1 MMNKK
6 TLAVTALALLLSQ
19 QSFASETEGFYFG
32 GGYYGQYLNL
42 GKLKAKIGGKDATD
56 DNRVSINDI
65 DAQRT
70 EGQLISKYKGDY
82 NPPFAANVTFGYTG
96 ELGNNS
102 YRAELEGMYS
112 SVKVDNVGLSSN
124 QVTVSYL
131 KDVDESANKKTYMY
145 KTVINHD
152 QVENAS
158 VMANVYHYWKS
169 DSFSFSPYVGVGV
182 GATRMTMFEKSSIR
196 PAGQLKAGFD
206 YRINEDVNMHIGY
219 RGFGVLGSNVDFE
232 AEVLG
237 EMKAKQQANPDG
249 KKILELKKGQK
260 PSDQKLHKESI
271 SIGNQVFHTHGIE
284 AGLTFHFASKA

>member
-1 MMNKK
+1 MMSKK

-42 GKLKAKIGGKDATD
+42 GKLKAKIGDKDAKD

-82 NPPFAANVTFGYTG
+82 NPPFAANVALGYTG

-112 SVKVDNVGLSSN
+112 SVKVDNVGLTSG
-124 QVTVSYL
+124 QMTISYT
-131 KDVDESANKKTYMY
+131 EGGNRYGSI
-145 KTVINHD
+145 INHD
-152 QVENAS
+152 KIENIS
-158 VMANVYHYWKS
+158 VMANVYHHWKS
-169 DSFSFSPYVGVGV
+169 ESFSFSPYVGIGV
-182 GATRMTMFEKSSIR
+182 GATRTTMFEESSIR

-206 YRINEDVNMHIGY
+206 YHINEDVNMHIGY
-219 RGFGVLGSNVDFE
+219 RGFGVIGSSEYKPETLKLD
-232 AEVLG
+232 
-237 EMKAKQQANPDG
+237 AKTNKMAQQTGDN
-249 KKILELKKGQK
+249 KMTTTIQN
-260 PSDQKLHKESI
+260 SF
-271 SIGNQVFHTHGIE
+271 FHTHGIE

>member
-1 MMNKK
+1 M
-6 TLAVTALALLLSQ
+6 LSQ

-42 GKLKAKIGGKDATD
+42 GKLKAKIGGKDAKD

-82 NPPFAANVTFGYTG
+82 NPPFAANVALGYTG

-112 SVKVDNVGLSSN
+112 SVKVDNVGLTSG
-124 QVTVSYL
+124 QMTISYT
-131 KDVDESANKKTYMY
+131 EGGNRYGSI
-145 KTVINHD
+145 INHD
-152 QVENAS
+152 KIENIS

-169 DSFSFSPYVGVGV
+169 DSFSFSPYVGIGI
-182 GATRMTMFEKSSIR
+182 GATKMTMFEKSSIR

-206 YRINEDVNMHIGY
+206 YHINEDVNMHIGY
-219 RGFGVLGSNVDFE
+219 RGFGVIGSSEYKPETLKFDD
-232 AEVLG
+232 
-237 EMKAKQQANPDG
+237 KAKKWLN
-249 KKILELKKGQK
+249 K
-260 PSDQKLHKESI
+260 
-271 SIGNQVFHTHGIE
+271 QVMI
-284 AGLTFHFASKA
+284 K

>member
-1 MMNKK
+1 MMSKK
-6 TLAVTALALLLSQ
+6 TLAVTAIALLLSQ
-19 QSFASETEGFYFG
+19 QSFASQTEGFYFG

-42 GKLKAKIGGKDATD
+42 GKLKAKIGGVDATN

-65 DAQRT
+65 SAKRT

-82 NPPFAANVTFGYTG
+82 NPPFAINVTFGYTG

-102 YRAELEGMYS
+102 YRAELEGIYS

-131 KDVDESANKKTYMY
+131 KDVVDSANKPTYMY

-152 QVENAS
+152 KVENAS
-158 VMANVYHYWKS
+158 AMANVYHYWKS
-169 DSFSFSPYVGVGV
+169 DSLSFSPYVGIGV
-182 GATRMTMFEKSSIR
+182 GGTRMTMFEKSSIR

-206 YRINEDVNMHIGY
+206 YRINEDINMHIGY
-219 RGFGVLGSNVDFE
+219 RGFGVLGINVDFE

-237 EMKAKQQANPDG
+237 EMKAKKQVDTGG
-249 KKILELKKGQK
+249 KEILELDKSETL
-260 PSDQKLHKESI
+260 SDHKLHKESI
-271 SIGNQVFHTHGIE
+271 SIGSQVFHTHGIE